1 MSRMKLF
8 KQLYNYRE
16 LLKTNVQKEI
26 RGKYKKSFLGI
37 FWSFLNPLLQLAV
50 YAFIFP
56 IILKNNQENYVMFL
70 FVALIPWTFFTTSIT
85 QGTDTV
91 VQNGNIVK
99 KVYFPRTILPISV
112 VTSGAINF
120 LISTVIIIIFAF
132 VTGVGVSP
140 YLAFYPLIL
149 IVQYIITLG
158 IVLILS
164 SVTVYLRDLQHI
176 IGVFL
181 QVLFYATPI
190 VYSPD
195 TIPAKFSII
204 LTLNPMSHIITAYRD
219 IFYYHQMPNLQ
230 VLGALFLIGIAICII
245 GYAIFSKLE
254 KRFAEEL

>member
-1 MSRMKLF
+1 MKLF

-140 YLAFYPLIL
+140 HLAFYPLIL
-149 IVQYIITLG
+149 IVQYLITLG

>member
-149 IVQYIITLG
+149 IVQYLITLG

-219 IFYYHQMPNLQ
+219 IFYYHEMPNLQ
-230 VLGALFLIGIAICII
+230 VLAVLFIIGIAICMI

>member
-1 MSRMKLF
+1 MKLF

>member
-1 MSRMKLF
+1 MSRMKIF
-8 KQLYNYRE
+8 KELYNYRE

-56 IILKNNQENYVMFL
+56 IILKNNQENYLMFL
-70 FVALIPWTFFTTSIT
+70 FVALIPWTFFTSAVT

-120 LISTVIIIIFAF
+120 LISTVIIIILAL
-132 VTGVGVSP
+132 VTGLGISP
-140 YLAFYPLIL
+140 YLVFYPLIL
-149 IVQYIITLG
+149 IVQYLITLG

-176 IGVFL
+176 IGVII

-195 TIPAKFSII
+195 SIPDKFSFI

-219 IFYYHQMPNLQ
+219 IFYNQQVPDLQ
-230 VLGALFLIGIAICII
+230 VLGLLFILGISICVL